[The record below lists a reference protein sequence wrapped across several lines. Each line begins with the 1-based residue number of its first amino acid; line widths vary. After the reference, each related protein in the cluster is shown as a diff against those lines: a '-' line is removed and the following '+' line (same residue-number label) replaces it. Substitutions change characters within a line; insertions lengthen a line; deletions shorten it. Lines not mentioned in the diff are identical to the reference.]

1 MKQLTLQLPGAQEI
15 PNLPVP
21 TPKGFTQQDVFT
33 NLGGFLSSILN
44 VIFYIALFLAFFWLV
59 WGAWA
64 YLFSGGEKE
73 NLAKARARI
82 QYAIIGLIVT
92 LLAFVIAKFAGE
104 ILPPMHGGTPF

>member
-1 MKQLTLQLPGAQEI
+1 MKQLALQLPDGQEI
-15 PNLPVP
+15 PNLPIP
-21 TPKGFTQQDVFT
+21 TPKDFTQQEVFS

-44 VIFYIALFLAFFWLV
+44 VIFYLALFLAFFWLV

-64 YLFSGGEKE
+64 YLFAQGEKE

-104 ILPPMHGGTPF
+104 VLTPTGGVPF